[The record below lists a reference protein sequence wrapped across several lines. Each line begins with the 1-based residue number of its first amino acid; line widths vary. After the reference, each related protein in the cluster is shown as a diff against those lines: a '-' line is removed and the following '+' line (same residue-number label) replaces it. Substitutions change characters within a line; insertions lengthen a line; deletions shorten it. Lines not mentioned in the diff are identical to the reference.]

1 MSARAGAR
9 EALGGGDAGGREK
22 QDVPHPL
29 ALIRCLSQSYRAFSQ
44 LPHSCMPQGFSR

>member
-9 EALGGGDAGGREK
+9 EALGGGAGGRAK

-29 ALIRCLSQSYRAFSQ
+29 ALIHCLSPS
-44 LPHSCMPQGFSR
+44 